1 MANYNSTIYS
11 GSLRDKS
18 LEVANTFTG
27 SGGDVWDGYQDWNTG
42 VLGMYDW
49 IPSDG
54 ELYLAEINTHLRMRN
69 IDTNWVDFDAL
80 NVFLSSSN
88 FNKLVVC
95 CDNTTV
101 GVKPQDGFLTHLSS
115 SLSSAGIEY
124 EKQLV
129 DPYPIVIP
137 PISGSDDTGDN
148 DNVFVMKIAYDGESP
163 PGYLSANKL
172 DFNNHVSS
180 SGMYSYQPRKY
191 VDLPATH
198 SNGAGVPDVVVKE
211 SLVDLKRGLRFLDL
225 NDDTTGSLS
234 DYVDEGYVVE
244 EYIVPDTIVGSLQ
257 TDVLRGLVLH
267 TTWDNLYLTS
277 DSSDLRGYSSRKT
290 PVASGSNEYIINYVH
305 NPDTFVEGTSIR
317 MHDGSS
323 KDVEDIQIGDI
334 VSSYNIPGMPED
346 TVGPPQ
352 LSNLW
357 SWTTSSIAS
366 AELTSSVVT
375 GYGSDVLDQYYLI
388 NDEFKIG
395 EGGSLFVKSGSEYS
409 FNLPADVETG
419 MKLLNSSEEEINI
432 DSISLVSEKTTF
444 YSLDVEEI
452 DTYFGSDILV
462 HNLPPCFVGGTQIQM
477 HEGVKSI
484 EEVEIGDIVKSFDVG
499 TSSVVDSKVTKT
511 YVHTDRYYMILNGNI
526 KTTSVHPFY
535 TDGKW
540 IEAGDLSIG
549 DKILHV
555 DGLEHTIETI
565 ELSDEQVTVYNFE
578 VDGTH
583 NYYAE
588 GYLVHNK

>member
-1 MANYNSTIYS
+1 MADYNKTIYS

-18 LEVANTFTG
+18 LEVANLFTQ
-27 SGGDVWDGYQDWNTG
+27 SVHWDGEQNNEG
-42 VLGMYDW
+42 ILGMYDW
-49 IPSDG
+49 VASDG
-54 ELYLAEINTHLRMRN
+54 DIYLAEINTNLRMRN

-80 NVFLSSSN
+80 NTFLGSGGY
-88 FNKLVVC
+88 NKLCVV
-95 CDNTTV
+95 CDNTEV
-101 GVKPQDGFLTHLSS
+101 GAKPQDGFLTHLSS
-115 SLSSAGIEY
+115 SLSSADIEY
-124 EKQLV
+124 EKILV
-129 DPYPIVIP
+129 DPYPVVIP
-137 PISGSDDTGDN
+137 EISSSDA
-148 DNVFVMKIAYDGESP
+148 NVFVMKISYDTDNSIGE
-163 PGYLSANKL
+163 YSANKL
-172 DFNNHVSS
+172 SFNNYVSS
-180 SGMYSYQPRKY
+180 SGLYSYQPRKY
-191 VDLPATH
+191 ADLPSDF
-198 SNGAGVPDVVVKE
+198 SNGAGVPDVVVK
-211 SLVDLKRGLRFLDL
+211 SPNTDLKRGNSFLDL
-225 NDDTTGSLS
+225 NDATTGSLS
-234 DYVDEGYVVE
+234 DYVNSGSVVE
-244 EYIVPDTIVGSLQ
+244 EYIVPDVIVGSLQ
-257 TDVLRGLVLH
+257 TDVIRGLVLH
-267 TTWDNLYLTS
+267 TSSSSVYLTS
-277 DSSDLRGYSSRKT
+277 DSSNLRGYSCRKT
-290 PVASGSNEYIINYVH
+290 PVASGSNEYKINYLH
-305 NPDTFVEGTSIR
+305 NPDTFIEGTPIR

-334 VSSYNIPGMPED
+334 VSSYNIPGQPED
-346 TVGPPQ
+346 TAGPFQ
-352 LSNLW
+352 LSNMW
-357 SWTTSSIAS
+357 SWSTSSIEN

-375 GYGSDVLDQYYLI
+375 GWGSDELDQYYLI
-388 NDEFKIG
+388 NSSYKIG
-395 EGGSLFVKSGSEYS
+395 TGASLFVKSGSEYC
-409 FNLPADVETG
+409 FKLPEYVETG
-419 MKLLNSSEEEINI
+419 MKILSSSEEEINI
-432 DSISLVSEKTTF
+432 DSISLVSETTTF

-540 IEAGDLSIG
+540 VEAGDLSIG